1 MTDKY
6 IIGLYQDLEDEVIA
20 DIARRVQKT
29 GRYTETA
36 ELMAKSMVGNG
47 FSADQIRVEV
57 MKMLRA
63 DKAYQMAVAENT
75 MAYKREVQQIIDATV
90 EAAKEAGDTLT
101 AEAGNMAW
109 NNDLSMWK
117 QQGEDL
123 TKPNS
128 LSKFVKAS
136 SLQTVGAL
144 KNLTK
149 TMGFKN
155 TALGTTGV
163 MNMYQREMDLAL
175 VKVSTGA
182 FSFDQAVKDCVHRLA
197 QSGLRSIDYESG
209 RSYQLDVAAR
219 MTVRTGM
226 SQLSGKIT
234 EENLK
239 NSDHDLVITT
249 QHMGSRPE
257 HAVWQNKVFSYSGK
271 SKIYPDFFKE
281 TGYGTVTGLKGAN
294 CTHDFYPYWEGVSV
308 IPEDIKEPDP
318 RTIGGKTYT
327 YYESTQ
333 KQRQMERQIRAT
345 KREIEA
351 QKSLGGDTQDLQ
363 NKLRGQMA
371 DYKSFSKAAGLKERD
386 NRLRVVTG
394 TTNRPISRTKIDVDE
409 TTRSKKIAKI
419 TDESSKGKLIE
430 NDEKSSKI
438 LSTDEVIDIAKQ
450 FGDDILQGKDK
461 LVFDN
466 GNPIYDYVARKLKY
480 DALPK
485 IVDSAS
491 FAEIAKDSPI
501 GVIYRGIAADTKE
514 KAKQY
519 AEEFMHGK
527 MFAGKKYVYGSG
539 TYFSPDRD
547 VAQMYNDQGV
557 MLKAILDKDAK
568 IVNYEDI
575 INEYSSTGADVAK
588 LQKGN
593 NTEAWEDILST
604 VGEFASIKG
613 YDAINMNGSFGQ
625 NHVIVL
631 NRGKVVIEE

>member
-1 MTDKY
+1 
-6 IIGLYQDLEDEVIA
+6 
-20 DIARRVQKT
+20 
-29 GRYTETA
+29 
-36 ELMAKSMVGNG
+36 
-47 FSADQIRVEV
+47 
-57 MKMLRA
+57 MLRA
-63 DKAYQMAVAENT
+63 DREYQMAVAENT
-75 MAYKREVQQIIDATV
+75 MAYKREVQQIINATV
-90 EAAKEAGDTLT
+90 EAAKESGDTLT

-123 TKPNS
+123 KKPNS
-128 LSKFVKAS
+128 LSKFVRAS
-136 SLQTVGAL
+136 SLQTAGAL

-155 TALGTTGV
+155 TALGTTGI
-163 MNMYQREMDLAL
+163 MNMYQHEMDLAL
-175 VKVSTGA
+175 IKVSTGT

-197 QSGLRSIDYESG
+197 QSGLRSIDYASG

-219 MTVRTGM
+219 MAVRTGM

-234 EENLK
+234 EENLT
-239 NSDHDLVITT
+239 NSNHDLVITT
-249 QHMGSRPE
+249 QHMGSRPD

-271 SKIYPDFFKE
+271 SKKYPDFVKE

-294 CTHDFYPYWEGVSV
+294 CTHDFYPYWEGASV
-308 IPEDIKEPDP
+308 IPEDIKEPAP

-351 QKSLGGDTQDLQ
+351 TKSIGGDTQELQ
-363 NKLRGQMA
+363 SKLCGQLS
-371 DYKSFSKAAGLKERD
+371 DYTSFSKAAGLKERD

-430 NDEKSSKI
+430 NTEKSSKI

-485 IVDSAS
+485 IVDSAN